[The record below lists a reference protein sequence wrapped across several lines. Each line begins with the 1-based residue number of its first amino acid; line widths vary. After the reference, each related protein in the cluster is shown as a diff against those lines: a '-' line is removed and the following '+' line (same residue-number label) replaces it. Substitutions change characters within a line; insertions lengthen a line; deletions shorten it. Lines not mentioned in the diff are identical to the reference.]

1 MPRQS
6 KECYPQAARRLLL
19 AVINQAFS
27 DVLENE
33 GEAEA
38 AEQWLSSRD
47 FDSFVEPLAC
57 GPEVFRHR
65 LAHPLRCRKENQLG
79 GRSVLQ
85 QRRKKW
91 QAQ

>member
-6 KECYPQAARRLLL
+6 REFYPQAARRLLL
-19 AVINQAFS
+19 AVINQAIN

-38 AEQWLSSRD
+38 AEQWLSSGD
-47 FDSFVEPLAC
+47 FDSFVEPLGC

-65 LAHPLRCRKENQLG
+65 LAHPLRCRKEKQLG
-79 GRSVLQ
+79 GRNVLQ
-85 QRRKKW
+85 VT
-91 QAQ
+91 A

>member
-6 KECYPQAARRLLL
+6 KEFYPQAARRLLL
-19 AVINQAFS
+19 VVINQAIS

-47 FDSFVEPLAC
+47 FDSLVEPLGC

-79 GRSVLQ
+79 GGNVLQ
-85 QRRKKW
+85 VT
-91 QAQ
+91 A

>member
-1 MPRQS
+1 
-6 KECYPQAARRLLL
+6 LLL
-19 AVINQAFS
+19 AVINQAIS

-65 LAHPLRCRKENQLG
+65 LAHPSPVPERKPTGKHLFKRINETVG
-79 GRSVLQ
+79 FVLV
-85 QRRKKW
+85 
-91 QAQ
+91 AN

>member
-6 KECYPQAARRLLL
+6 KEFYPQAARRLLL
-19 AVINQAFS
+19 AVINQAIS

-47 FDSFVEPLAC
+47 FDSFW
-57 GPEVFRHR
+57 
-65 LAHPLRCRKENQLG
+65 N
-79 GRSVLQ
+79 RSPVVLKCFITGW
-85 QRRKKW
+85 RTLSG
-91 QAQ
+91 A

>member
-6 KECYPQAARRLLL
+6 KEFHPQAARRLLL
-19 AVINQAFS
+19 AVINQAIS

-57 GPEVFRHR
+57 GHR
-65 LAHPLRCRKENQLG
+65 LAHPLRCRKENQL
-79 GRSVLQ
+79 SSIYSS
-85 QRRKKW
+85 
-91 QAQ
+91 A

>member
-6 KECYPQAARRLLL
+6 KEFYPQAARRLLL

-38 AEQWLSSRD
+38 AEQWLSSGA
-47 FDSFVEPLAC
+47 FDSFVEPLTC

-65 LAHPLRCRKENQLG
+65 LAHPLRRRKENNWAAG
-79 GRSVLQ
+79 VFCR
-85 QRRKKW
+85 
-91 QAQ
+91 